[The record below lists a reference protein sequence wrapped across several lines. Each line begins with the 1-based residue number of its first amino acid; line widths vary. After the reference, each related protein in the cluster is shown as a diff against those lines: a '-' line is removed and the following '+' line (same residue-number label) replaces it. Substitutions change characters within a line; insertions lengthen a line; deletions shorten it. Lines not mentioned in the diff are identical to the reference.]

1 MRRDATR
8 ATRARPSVG
17 TASRAVRA
25 VMDVDGEVDALVD
38 AVRRLGDVDAG
49 GTCKASRADGERR
62 DARARND
69 SLRRA
74 RLTARC
80 RAIARRR

>member
-8 ATRARPSVG
+8 ATRARPSRRHGVARG
-17 TASRAVRA
+17 AA

-49 GTCKASRADGERR
+49 GTCKARATTNG
-62 DARARND
+62 ATRARETT
-69 SLRRA
+69 LCVA
-74 RLTARC
+74 RD
-80 RAIARRR
+80 

>member
-8 ATRARPSVG
+8 ATRATRARPSRRHGVARG
-17 TASRAVRA
+17 AA

-49 GTCKASRADGERR
+49 GTCKARATTNG
-62 DARARND
+62 ATRARETT
-69 SLRRA
+69 LCVA
-74 RLTARC
+74 RD
-80 RAIARRR
+80 

>member
-8 ATRARPSVG
+8 ATRARPSRRHGVARG
-17 TASRAVRA
+17 AA

-49 GTCKASRADGERR
+49 GTCKAARDDERR